1 MDEKKL
7 FDGHAKAY
15 TAGRPGYAKKLIDCL
30 YRECVKGKMNCFG
43 ISKLTAS
50 AALCRSGTP

>member
-15 TAGRPGYAKKLIDCL
+15 TAGRPGYAKELIDSL
-30 YRECVKGKMNCFG
+30 YDRYGV
-43 ISKLTAS
+43 TADS
-50 AALCRSGTP
+50 VAYIGNV